1 MKPTKRH
8 LQPQGFALVVTLSLM
23 ILLTIIAVGLLTL
36 SSVSL
41 RSAGQG
47 EAMAVARNNA
57 RLALMMALGDL
68 QRSLGPDKAVSAT
81 SGILAA
87 TPGKP
92 NVAGAWESW
101 DFNPSQAPDYTTE
114 KSSRF
119 RRWLVSSA
127 NPKDVESRDFVTTPW
142 GADPEEKNTATL
154 VGKNATGGLHNEVS
168 WSRAGKVPISRDKK
182 ISGAY
187 AWHVSDESVKARINL
202 FRDPNKTTLAEK
214 RSLLA
219 GHRPAAS
226 VIKSPDNMALDFLH
240 GDLSAG
246 DFALAKADAPK
257 IIDIEQISLQ
267 SSPGNLPGKIRPFR
281 NDVTPY
287 SLGVMTN
294 VRTGGLMEDLS
305 SVFEMTTSATTV
317 SLPTAFNGKRLYEST
332 HGITGVSDPYW
343 SSLAGYYN
351 LFRVAGMDSNTP
363 TFYQRPSQGITL
375 PSANGPLPLPP
386 QRYYPGPV
394 IAKVEAL
401 FSYVTRDSHSNW
413 VNTLKAV
420 DPTMIYMGHLIYTP
434 LVTLHNPYNV
444 NISFDNMEV
453 VIRNVPVG
461 FNFYVN
467 GKPQSTRVVSIN
479 DMFVNGGQRGEKSF
493 YMKIAN
499 WSSPGSSSVTGAIV
513 MKPGETL
520 VCAPYLSPSA
530 SFSNPG
536 SSRFFD
542 WENNLTGVDQSG
554 NLVAAINA
562 KPGFYGRCIGF
573 DVDWVTPTHGGLS
586 SGAQSDNN
594 HGVLGLKASDQ
605 VYMEYAV
612 QQPSSN
618 SSNTSFDV
626 SAKITSQGRTFD
638 YGGLSFAYQ
647 NNTTLKKYFPQT
659 YRYPA
664 SGSFPAIAAYVPNTE
679 GIGAHA
685 NAQTV
690 AVFSAYARTTSGG
703 VYDNGSRNPAGA
715 FSNLLDGKLAGRPF
729 LFHNPARTVVRSNL
743 LNERP
748 GSQSHE
754 LNFQPFLN
762 LGQVENA
769 FSLDSTNRTNALTGN
784 TSQRGVKSGSY
795 LELQTGPMQTIADF
809 RRSNALTSSYL
820 PSFTQPVGNS
830 FATPLMDTSAVKETN
845 GDVASYELLDHSTLA
860 NHAFYDRFYFSTFAT
875 VNKVTPDVVFNNFI
889 TAETPLPSQ
898 AFQPYLPI
906 GITASQARTELFSG
920 GKPIDAAY
928 KKAAEFQMIR
938 GPFNVNSTSVQAWKA
953 VLASLSKSEVMTLWA
968 RNAQLEA
975 VKSSGTP
982 ILPMSLPNGGVAG
995 NMVVSKIDNAR
1006 TNEWNGYR
1014 ELSEMELDTLAQKI
1028 VEEVR
1033 LRGPFLSMSDFVN
1046 RRVGT
1051 NSDLT
1056 RMGALESAI
1065 SKSLINDTAF
1075 KEQVT
1080 VSQGD
1085 LSNPAIYPFKTF
1097 ETSTGNPAAGA
1108 PGWIT
1113 QGDLMRILEPAATV
1127 RSDTFVVRVCGEARD
1142 ATGKVT
1148 ARAYAEAIVQR
1159 VPDYVDPANRPSVNV
1174 YTDAAATAMNKQFG
1188 RRMSVVS
1195 FRWMSSSEV

>member
-1 MKPTKRH
+1 MKPNQRH

-36 SSVSL
+36 SSISL

-81 SGILAA
+81 SGILSA

-101 DFNPSQAPDYTTE
+101 DFNPSQAPDYTAE

-127 NPKDVESRDFVTTPW
+127 NPKDVESRDFVNSPW

-154 VGKNATGGLHNEVS
+154 VGKNATGGLNDEVS
-168 WSRAGKVPISRDKK
+168 WSRAGKVPISRDRK

-226 VIKSPDNMALDFLH
+226 VIKSPNNTALDFLH
-240 GDLSAG
+240 GDLSVG
-246 DFALAKADAPK
+246 DFALAKAEASK
-257 IIDIEQISLQ
+257 IIDMEQISLQ

-305 SVFEMTTSATTV
+305 SVFEMTNSATTV
-317 SLPTAFNGKRLYEST
+317 NLPTAFTGKRLYEST
-332 HGITGVSDPYW
+332 HGITGVSDPFW
-343 SSLAGYYN
+343 SNLAGYYN

-363 TFYQRPSQGITL
+363 TFYQRPTQGVSPTL
-375 PSANGPLPLPP
+375 NVPP
-386 QRYYPGPV
+386 RNYYPGPV

-413 VNTLKAV
+413 VESLKSV
-420 DPTMIYMGHLIYTP
+420 DPKMLYMGHLIYTP

-444 NISFDNMEV
+444 SISFDNMEV

-467 GKPQSTRVVSIN
+467 GKAQNTRVVSIN
-479 DMFVNGGQRGEKSF
+479 DMFVNGHQRGEKSF

-499 WSSPGSSSVTGAIV
+499 WSSPGSSSTRGIIT

-562 KPGFYGRCIGF
+562 RPGFYGRCIGF

-586 SGAQSDNN
+586 SGSQTDGNR
-594 HGVLGLKASDQ
+594 GVLGLRADDQ
-605 VYMEYAV
+605 VFMEYAV
-612 QQPSSN
+612 QQPTSN
-618 SSNTSFDV
+618 SSKTSFDV
-626 SAKITSQGRTFD
+626 TAKITAQGRTFD
-638 YGGLSFAYQ
+638 YGGLSFTYQ
-647 NNTTLKKYFPQT
+647 NNETLKKHFPQT
-659 YRYPA
+659 YRYPIT
-664 SGSFPAIAAYVPNTE
+664 GSFRADFAYVPNTE
-679 GIGAHA
+679 GIGLHA

-703 VYDNGSRNPAGA
+703 VYNNGSRNPAGA

-729 LFHNPARTVVRSNL
+729 LFHNPARTVVRNNL
-743 LNERP
+743 QTEKP
-748 GSQSHE
+748 GVQSHE

-762 LGQVENA
+762 LGQVEDT
-769 FSLDSTNRTNALTGN
+769 FTQDSTRTNALTGN
-784 TSQRGVKSGSY
+784 TGQRGVKSGSY

-809 RRSNALTSSYL
+809 RRSNALTSVYL
-820 PSFTQPVGNS
+820 PSFTQPVANS
-830 FATPLMDTSAVKETN
+830 FATPLMSTSAVKETN

-875 VNKVTPDVVFNNFI
+875 VNKVTPEVVFNNFM
-889 TAETPLPSQ
+889 TADTPLPSQ

-906 GITASQARTELFSG
+906 GVTASQARTELFSG
-920 GKPIDAAY
+920 GRPVDVAHKR
-928 KKAAEFQMIR
+928 AAEFQMIR

-953 VLASLSKSEVMTLWA
+953 ILASMSKSEVMTLWA
-968 RNAQLEA
+968 KNAALEG
-975 VKSSGTP
+975 VKSGGTP
-982 ILPMSLPNGGVAG
+982 ILPMSLPNGGIAG
-995 NMVVSKIDNAR
+995 NVSFDKIDDAR

-1014 ELSEMELDTLAQKI
+1014 ELSETELDTLAQRI

-1046 RRVGT
+1046 RRVGE

-1065 SKSLINDTAF
+1065 AKSQINDTAF

-1085 LSNPAIYPFKTF
+1085 LSNPAIYPFKTI

-1127 RSDTFVVRVCGEARD
+1127 RSDTFVIRVCGEARD